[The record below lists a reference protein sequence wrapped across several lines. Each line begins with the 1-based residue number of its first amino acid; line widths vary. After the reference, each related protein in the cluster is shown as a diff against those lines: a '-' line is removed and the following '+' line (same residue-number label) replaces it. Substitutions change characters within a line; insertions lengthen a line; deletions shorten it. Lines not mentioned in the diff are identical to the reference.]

1 MERKEEEKESEKKE
15 NIDEPNDAD
24 GKMKSMHYL
33 SYSVPKKDF
42 EHKIKRLYFNTLIY
56 NVLTK

>member
-1 MERKEEEKESEKKE
+1 MLDRGIIKKKE

-42 EHKIKRLYFNTLIY
+42 EHKIKRLYNYFFE
-56 NVLTK
+56 K